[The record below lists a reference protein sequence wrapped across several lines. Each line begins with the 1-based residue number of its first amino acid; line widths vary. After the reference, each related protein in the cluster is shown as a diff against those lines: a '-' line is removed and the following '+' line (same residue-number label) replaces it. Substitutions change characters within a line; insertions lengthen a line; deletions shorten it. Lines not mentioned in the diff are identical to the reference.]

1 MTMTDLQN
9 LLDQIDRLDQEATK
23 GPWES
28 LGPNIESADYTQD
41 DVVST
46 DVDCST
52 YCYGGIG
59 RGIQNAKDAEFI
71 ALARTFT
78 PAAAKALRAVMELH
92 MPFDWSFSAGDQ
104 VYTITSCKECARL
117 GADEEDAIYPCPTV
131 QAITDALGD
140 DDAA

>member
-1 MTMTDLQN
+1 MTDLQN
-9 LLDQIDRLDQEATK
+9 LLDQIDRLDQQAAR

-59 RGIQNAKDAEFI
+59 RGVQSAKDAEFI
-71 ALARTFT
+71 ALARTAL
-78 PAAAKALRAVMELH
+78 PQLAKALQAGLAKCASMERGVGYRVSGQH
-92 MPFDWSFSAGDQ
+92 DTWDSYHEGMSDMAG
-104 VYTITSCKECARL
+104 YI
-117 GADEEDAIYPCPTV
+117 EE
-131 QAITDALGD
+131 AITDALED
-140 DDAA
+140 Q